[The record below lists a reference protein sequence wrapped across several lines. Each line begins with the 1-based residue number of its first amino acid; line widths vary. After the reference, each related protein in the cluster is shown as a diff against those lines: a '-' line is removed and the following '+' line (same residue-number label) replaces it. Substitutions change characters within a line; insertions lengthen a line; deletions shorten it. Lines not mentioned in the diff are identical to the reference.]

1 MQKMRYVYV
10 TKRAIGARIEGEPS
24 KSGWKF
30 GGGHLEFTLTDYN
43 NVNSL
48 FRRRDGLSLI
58 APSGLRQP
66 SATGSPSLNFT
77 CYPPTFLSRIF
88 RRVLG
93 ANAISMSIP
102 EPPWKKRS
110 EVACSMCFSTV
121 LLNSFV
127 LRQLVHVH
135 FIPKDAAFSPT
146 PVVSYMTLKSR
157 VTPLEST
164 LPQPLMPSPV
174 GTRRP
179 R

>member
-1 MQKMRYVYV
+1 MRYVYV

-30 GGGHLEFTLTDYN
+30 GGGHLEFAGNGDYN

-48 FRRRDGLSLI
+48 FQRRDGLSLI
-58 APSGLRQP
+58 APSSLRQS
-66 SATGSPSLNFT
+66 SATGCTSLNSI

-88 RRVLG
+88 RRVLA

-121 LLNSFV
+121 LLNFFV

-135 FIPKDAAFSPT
+135 FIPKDVAFSPT

-157 VTPLEST
+157 VTPLENS

-179 R
+179 Q